1 MFWAPVFHIFL
12 QTDQVDVRLKAVQL
26 EGIPALRL
34 VFCITWLTCSTRIL
48 VALLRVFEEDW

>member
-1 MFWAPVFHIFL
+1 MI
-12 QTDQVDVRLKAVQL
+12 
-26 EGIPALRL
+26 EGSPAEGSPALRL